1 MKKVLL
7 SLVVPFALYV
17 SASEVSMA
25 EVKSFTV
32 QKYRVDYDKQTPE
45 NKQKLKNEYQSIV
58 KLSNA
63 IQKNIQNDVDYG
75 VATKLTALNIWS
87 QKYIQNVKIS
97 DDALLELYSKQKPKT
112 VDKYRLSNI
121 LVSSEEKANEIAKR
135 ISEKSEKER
144 LESFKKEVL
153 ANSQDFTTNKKGG
166 SIGVME
172 IQNLD
177 ANIQTQIKNK
187 NANDIVVAEVK
198 NVGWQVLLIEEY
210 QPAREATFKE
220 SKEVLTRLAKQ
231 QALIKKIDSLV
242 K

>member
-63 IQKNIQNDVDYG
+63 IQKNVQNDVDYG

-97 DDALLELYSKQKPKT
+97 DDALLELYSKEKPKT
-112 VDKYRLSNI
+112 VDKYKLSNI
-121 LVSSEEKANEIAKR
+121 LVSTEEKANEIAEK
-135 ISEKSEKER
+135 ISKNSSKVDE
-144 LESFKKEVL
+144 FKKQVVL
-153 ANSQDFTTNKKGG
+153 NSQDFTTNKKGG
-166 SIGVME
+166 NIGWME

-177 ANIQTQIKNK
+177 KNIQAQIKNK
-187 NANDIVVAEVK
+187 KANDVVVAEVK

-231 QALIKKIDSLV
+231 QALINKIDSLV